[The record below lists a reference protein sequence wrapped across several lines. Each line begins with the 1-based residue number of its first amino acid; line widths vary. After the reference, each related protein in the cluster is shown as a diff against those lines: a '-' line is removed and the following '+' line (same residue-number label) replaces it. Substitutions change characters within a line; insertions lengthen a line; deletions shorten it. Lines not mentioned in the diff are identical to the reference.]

1 MFNRTCLALGYFAFL
16 TLLFTRGIPHYST
29 VPLILLGIV
38 GLMILTVMIG
48 VFWAAP
54 SAKERRQFSL
64 LRIFVFTA
72 ACAMLLGAMTG
83 LLRASG
89 ERIGFEDLPIVAI
102 ALGVLLFFS
111 FPFAAFLAESTIWT
125 AVHLIRI
132 PKVRSVVR
140 RLIP

>member
-16 TLLFTRGIPHYST
+16 TLLFIRGIPHYST
-29 VPLILLGIV
+29 VPLILLGII

-64 LRIFVFTA
+64 LRIFIFTA